1 MQASIAIPHL
11 KKGQLVREWGKD
23 YTAATSV
30 FTKDQQIAL
39 IPVYVNRTPGEKEIA
54 FEVAKQTTLA
64 LALAELSKLIDGDDS
79 VMTQLRAFFHLEPR
93 SKSHQD
99 LTTFF
104 FQLKA
109 LTKEAKMNYGTTI
122 MRFLTFAKQSDKLY
136 DDHKDEIKD
145 EMDEAE
151 VTALFKKIQ
160 PKLIKTERPVEPF
173 IKKEPED
180 DLYQITTD
188 QDEKYTKLQVE
199 IDELRGRLKG
209 LEYESSEDSDEPE
222 EAYQMGKYNS
232 SAKYDTSRDHQK
244 SSQHHS
250 SANKKKR
257 CTICNYTNHSAET
270 CFKRTCDRCKGK
282 GHSEPDCPSYRHK
295 KNAPL
300 NKKA

>member
-1 MQASIAIPHL
+1 MQLQASIAIPHL

-122 MRFLTFAKQSDKLY
+122 KCFLTFAKQSDKLY
-136 DDHKDEIKD
+136 DAHKDEIKD
-145 EMDEAE
+145 DMDEAE

-173 IKKEPED
+173 IKKELED
-180 DLYQITTD
+180 DLYHYQITTD

-209 LEYESSEDSDEPE
+209 LRVRE
-222 EAYQMGKYNS
+222 
-232 SAKYDTSRDHQK
+232 
-244 SSQHHS
+244 
-250 SANKKKR
+250 
-257 CTICNYTNHSAET
+257 
-270 CFKRTCDRCKGK
+270 
-282 GHSEPDCPSYRHK
+282 
-295 KNAPL
+295 
-300 NKKA
+300 